1 MSWSM
6 KPLFIIIPAF
16 GLVLLSSLTGCKSRN
31 TKTAGIH
38 VENSPVVEA
47 VVEEHEDSVVFV
59 DYTPKTTFTSIEQ
72 MEDKIPEEQ
81 DGFELGIVN
90 AKFVKG

>member
-1 MSWSM
+1 MNCPMRSLYTYV
-6 KPLFIIIPAF
+6 PVI
-16 GLVLLSSLTGCKSRN
+16 GLLLLLSLSGCKSRN

-72 MEDKIPEEQ
+72 MEDKIP
-81 DGFELGIVN
+81 
-90 AKFVKG
+90 